1 MFCVECGK
9 EGATYESLCA
19 QCFLSRNRFTEIDE
33 YIDLTRCAHCLE
45 FLIDGRWKRFQSIED
60 AAAEVAVRSI
70 NVRRGSEIKSV
81 EVAVDPLDSSNFRV
95 SIEMTLQMED
105 LIKTEHLV
113 TTVRVKGASCPK
125 CSKIKGS
132 YFESI
137 LQVRCRDRSLRREE
151 KESILEQIED
161 MVERAAS
168 ENRELFISK
177 VEELHGG
184 LDVYLSS
191 NNLGRSLSKELA
203 AAYGAETKESSSLI
217 GQKDGREMYRI
228 TFLVRLP
235 AYQLHDIISLDGV
248 LHQVEGISST
258 NTRLRKLSDHQHVT
272 MQNHDLEN
280 VRVKGT
286 ESDIMEA
293 VIVSESE
300 DEIQVMHPITYGI
313 VELRKPKD
321 FQVEGDAVKVFS
333 HDGELFL
340 VPY

>member
-19 QCFLSRNRFTEIDE
+19 QCFLSRNRFTEINE
-33 YIDLTRCAHCLE
+33 YIDLTRCAHCHE
-45 FLIDGRWKRFQSIED
+45 FIIDGKWRSFGSVED
-60 AAAEVAVRSI
+60 AAADIAKRSVKVR
-70 NVRRGSEIKSV
+70 NGSTITSV
-81 EVAVDPLDSSNFRV
+81 EVAVNPLDRSNFEV
-95 SIEMTLQMED
+95 SIEMILQIED
-105 LIKTEHLV
+105 LVKTEHLV

-137 LQVRCRDRSLRREE
+137 LQVRCRDRSLDRGD
-151 KESILEQIED
+151 KELILEQIED

-177 VEELHGG
+177 LEELHGG
-184 LDVYLSS
+184 FDVYLSS
-191 NNLGRSLSKELA
+191 NNLGRMISKELA
-203 AAYGAETKESSSLI
+203 AAYGAETKESSSLL
-217 GQKDGREMYRI
+217 GKKDGKDVYRI

-235 AYQLHDIISLDGV
+235 AYQLHDIISLDGK
-248 LHQVEGISST
+248 LHLVEGISAT

-272 MQNHDLEN
+272 MQNRDLES

-293 VIVSESE
+293 VVVSESA
-300 DEIQVMHPITYGI
+300 DEIQVMHPITYGT

-321 FQVEGDAVKVFS
+321 FQVEGDAVKVYS